1 MITRGWIKI
10 KILLIK
16 LKSMNGGMLEKM
28 AFEIQIKGGR
38 ATVEYKL
45 P

>member
-16 LKSMNGGMLEKM
+16 LKSMNGGMLEKVTY
-28 AFEIQIKGGR
+28 ENS
-38 ATVEYKL
+38 YKRRESKCGI
-45 P
+45 